1 MALSRNWLRRVERD
15 AREGLQSFELL
26 DGTVYYYDR
35 VETYK
40 ELFLHA
46 YDVQLGNASKW
57 PEPPLIYRK
66 ICEAKDPARVLK
78 RIVGEHPERAFV
90 NPAEVFD
97 TDALVNER
105 RLLPI
110 SYEPPGNL
118 SEP

>member
-1 MALSRNWLRRVERD
+1 MMPCSPSSS
-15 AREGLQSFELL
+15 Q
-26 DGTVYYYDR
+26 
-35 VETYK
+35 
-40 ELFLHA
+40 HA
-46 YDVQLGNASKW
+46 
-57 PEPPLIYRK
+57 I
-66 ICEAKDPARVLK
+66 K

-110 SYEPPGNL
+110 SYEPPGDL